1 MTDLTPISLNDPKV
15 PKYFRKMSKL
25 ILKLWSERNIEK
37 LRSIRDSKTNIKL
50 RIYHHSEGT
59 DSYFCDKRSRYFT
72 WSEVDQ
78 EVNDETMK
86 GEYTM
91 TLVMPYK
98 SNVMFTRGSANQAKY
113 N

>member
-1 MTDLTPISLNDPKV
+1 MESLRPISINDPKV

-25 ILKLWSERNIEK
+25 ILKLWQERNLEK
-37 LRSIRDSKTNIKL
+37 LRAIRDSKTNIRL
-50 RIYHHSEGT
+50 RIYHHSAGT

-72 WSEVDQ
+72 WAEAEK
-78 EVNDETMK
+78 EVNQETLK

-91 TLVMPYK
+91 TVIFPYRA
-98 SNVMFTRGSANQAKY
+98 NMAFTRGSASQVKY

>member
-1 MTDLTPISLNDPKV
+1 MEALRPISINDPKV

-25 ILKLWSERNIEK
+25 ILKLWAERNIEK
-37 LRSIRDSKTNIKL
+37 LREIRDSKTNIKL

-72 WSEVDQ
+72 WAQVDQ
-78 EVNDETMK
+78 EVNDETSK

-91 TLVMPYK
+91 TVVMPYK
-98 SNVMFTRGSANQAKY
+98 ANIMFTRGSANQEKY